1 MASCEPDAT
10 EPSAAGLSAAQRAR
24 IERNRLHARALH
36 EARLVTRSQSNTSE
50 GAKQIYVGKRR
61 AIDTGG
67 GFLTE
72 AESAEG
78 SVGSRAVP
86 GARPA
91 PLVHAS
97 QQPRCKECQQLFPQS
112 YLFDTFDFSVCD
124 DCRLHRKG
132 RRRSARTGDAHR
144 GQERVPAER
153 LRPGLAAATAAL
165 RAPAQPSPHALRRDA
180 SVPARAGRGARA
192 ARVGLRRAAAA
203 GTSGA
208 RGAPRARAGHRR
220 PAPPHRAAHGRAL
233 QSVRRHARAARAPLR
248 RGELRR
254 RDRTVHARLPR
265 LRPHTDLREDVTPG
279 HAPLIYSLSLKINI
293 LYLMPKTNIKCGTI
307 EC

>member
-124 DCRLHRKG
+124 DCRDDEGAHELVTRTEAKSEFLLKDCDLDSRPPPLRCV
-132 RRRSARTGDAHR
+132 RRRNPHRTHYAEMRLYLRAQVEERALLVWGSEER
-144 GQERVPAER
+144 LLQERAAREER
-153 LRPGLAAATAAL
+153 RERAQATAARRRL
-165 RAPAQPSPHALRRDA
+165 TALRMAVRSSLYDGTHVQHEHRYGEESYDA
-180 SVPARAGRGARA
+180 ETEQYTRAC
-192 ARVGLRRAAAA
+192 LDC
-203 GTSGA
+203 
-208 RGAPRARAGHRR
+208 GHT
-220 PAPPHRAAHGRAL
+220 
-233 QSVRRHARAARAPLR
+233 QTY
-248 RGELRR
+248 E
-254 RDRTVHARLPR
+254 
-265 LRPHTDLREDVTPG
+265 
-279 HAPLIYSLSLKINI
+279 K
-293 LYLMPKTNIKCGTI
+293 M
-307 EC
+307 